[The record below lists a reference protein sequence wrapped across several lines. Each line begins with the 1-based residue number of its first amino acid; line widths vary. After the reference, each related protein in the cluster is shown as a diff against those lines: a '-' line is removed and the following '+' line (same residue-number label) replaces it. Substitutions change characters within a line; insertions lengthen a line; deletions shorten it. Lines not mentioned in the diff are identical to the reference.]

1 MPITREHI
9 GTGLTTRV
17 RTNVGSP
24 WGAEEYAAL
33 TCIFEAIGQTSTF
46 EAIAASWEAFCQ
58 NLLSKAELPPWDKDV
73 RMYSDGNWTDDLPED
88 WPQRVRE
95 ILRPGESTGRT
106 QHIVELRYGLDSQ
119 EWFASEIR
127 QRIDLVRTAIASHDT
142 AFTALMA
149 LRLGMLIAT
158 ATLKFAWEPA
168 ALTGQKIQRA
178 VRQGGRQ
185 RAQNHR
191 EAIQAR
197 YTKWQEAATDIWI
210 NKPGLSRVA
219 VARIVGLQF
228 DVKPNT
234 VRKKIRKPK
243 Q

>member
-1 MPITREHI
+1 M
-9 GTGLTTRV
+9 GTISRLMCGKPLWQAR
-17 RTNVGSP
+17 
-24 WGAEEYAAL
+24 
-33 TCIFEAIGQTSTF
+33 QTIV
-46 EAIAASWEAFCQ
+46 A
-58 NLLSKAELPPWDKDV
+58 KHK
-73 RMYSDGNWTDDLPED
+73 
-88 WPQRVRE
+88 
-95 ILRPGESTGRT
+95 ILRPGESTGRA

-127 QRIDLVRTAIASHDT
+127 QRIDFVRTAIASHDT

-168 ALTGQKIQRA
+168 ALTGQKIQWA

-185 RAQNHR
+185 RAHNRR
-191 EAIQAR
+191 EAIQTR
-197 YTKWQEAATDIWI
+197 YAKWQEAATDIWI

-219 VARIVGLQF
+219 VARIVGNQF

-234 VRKKIRKPK
+234 VRKQIRKPK